1 MNPKSEAATSLVNSI
16 DLFAHSL
23 SRLDKLISAHKLKLF
38 MDYINITLLHHF
50 HLYKY
55 VFTFERENQM
65 IHDEKS
71 VACPPKENFHDAR
84 LVDSKVY
91 SLYEFEQKLDDF
103 ERQER
108 SIREK
113 YAIERDRLVRQ
124 EEMAKNLIK
133 FVQSDANGFKQ
144 PLNDQVKKQI
154 NLFDIKK
161 KSIFGSKKIDI

>member
-1 MNPKSEAATSLVNSI
+1 MNPISDSASSLVNSI
-16 DLFAHSL
+16 DMFAHSL
-23 SRLDKLISAHKLKLF
+23 SRLDKVINSHKLKLF
-38 MDYINITLLHHF
+38 MDYVNMTLLRHF

-84 LVDSKVY
+84 LADSKVY

-103 ERQER
+103 DRQER
-108 SIREK
+108 MMREK

-133 FVQSDANGFKQ
+133 FVQSDANGSKQ
-144 PLNDQVKKQI
+144 PLNDQVSL
-154 NLFDIKK
+154 N
-161 KSIFGSKKIDI
+161 